1 MKIREKDIRLYE
13 AVKLYE
19 ADRMEKGK
27 KIESQGIKERE
38 TFLSKYPIESIP
50 NLTIEQYLSG
60 TNSFSYWLHYKLS
73 NISRIKSARTS
84 DFEVYS
90 KDSQI
95 CLSRS
100 YKTQFGSD
108 YENAFIYLKKEIVDF
123 LEDVKKEKYK
133 DLEKYKINS
142 IVKNMLMIVYFYD
155 REMKNPIC

>member
-1 MKIREKDIRLYE
+1 MDLI
-13 AVKLYE
+13 KLYE
-19 ADRMEKGK
+19 AIKLYKADGMGMKEGER
-27 KIESQGIKERE
+27 IEALGIEERKE
-38 TFLSKYPIESIP
+38 FLSKYPIESIP

-60 TNSFSYWLHYKLS
+60 TNAFSYWLHYKLS
-73 NISRIKSARTS
+73 NFSRIKSVRTS

-123 LEDVKKEKYK
+123 LEDIKQKK
-133 DLEKYKINS
+133 L
-142 IVKNMLMIVYFYD
+142 
-155 REMKNPIC
+155 